1 VRDSFF
7 SALALQSSSLRCV
20 RASVSGALSA
30 RNRLVREPGFVPTVE
45 PDPMNSPRRFEI
57 HHDIVVIE
65 NVGIGQQLF

>member
-1 VRDSFF
+1 
-7 SALALQSSSLRCV
+7 
-20 RASVSGALSA
+20 
-30 RNRLVREPGFVPTVE
+30 VE

>member
-1 VRDSFF
+1 
-7 SALALQSSSLRCV
+7 
-20 RASVSGALSA
+20 VSGALSA

-65 NVGIGQQLF
+65 DVGLGHQLF